1 MNSINVHEQV
11 MKSMQEMAE
20 QFVQAGVNLLLP
32 PPSNTTL
39 DTKYTSLDFGKS
51 ISAEIK
57 FDEKFCNP
65 LGIFQGGF
73 LCAIFDEAYGPLTY
87 MASGRPVVTIEMS
100 TTFLR
105 PFTKKDE
112 VISVHAELVAKTK
125 TLLVLKAEAKT
136 REGKLIA
143 TSSSHSL
150 ILSNEQLNVTS
161 AVVG

>member
-1 MNSINVHEQV
+1 MSSATVHEQV

-20 QFVQAGVNLLLP
+20 QFANWGINLLMP
-32 PPSNTTL
+32 PPSNATLGTT
-39 DTKYTSLDFGKS
+39 YTAIDFGKS
-51 ISAEIK
+51 ISAEIR

-73 LCAIFDEAYGPLTY
+73 LCAIFDEVYGPLTY
-87 MASGRPVVTIEMS
+87 MASGRPVVTVEMS

-112 VISVHAELVAKTK
+112 VISVRAELVAKTK
-125 TLLVLKAEAKT
+125 TLLVLKAEAQT

-150 ILSNEQLNVTS
+150 ILSDDQLKS
-161 AVVG
+161 AMQLS